1 MNSDSQLKADIWSD
15 YVCPFCYLQLPVFEQ
30 LQREYGS
37 RIAMQWH
44 AFELRPEPI
53 ATLDPDTDY
62 LRSTW
67 MHSVYPLAERRNMVL
82 KMPPVQPRSRN
93 VLEAAAFA
101 KAQGKFESFH
111 KEAFRAFFEFGRDIG
126 KVPELVELGSRTGLD
141 PQALHSALSSHRYAE
156 QILADEGLADQLGL
170 RAVPAF
176 LIRRADQPLSK
187 AMVLNGAMGI
197 DQLKREID
205 RLSACIWI

>member
-1 MNSDSQLKADIWSD
+1 MNSDSQLKVDIWSD
-15 YVCPFCYLQLPVFEQ
+15 YVCPFCYLQLSVFEQ

-37 RIAMQWH
+37 RIFVQWH

-53 ATLDPDTDY
+53 ATLDPAADY
-62 LRSTW
+62 LRAAW
-67 MHSVYPLAERRNMVL
+67 MRQVYPMAEKRNVVM

-101 KAQGKFESFH
+101 RAQGKFEVFH

-126 KVPELVELGSRTGLD
+126 QVLELVELGSKMGLNAE
-141 PQALHSALSSHRYAE
+141 ALENALSGHHYAD
-156 QILADEGLADQLGL
+156 QILADEGLAEQLGL

-176 LIRRADQPLSK
+176 LIRRADQSLREAK
-187 AMVLNGAMGI
+187 VLNGTLGI
-197 DQLKREID
+197 EPFKREIE
-205 RLSACIWI
+205 RLM